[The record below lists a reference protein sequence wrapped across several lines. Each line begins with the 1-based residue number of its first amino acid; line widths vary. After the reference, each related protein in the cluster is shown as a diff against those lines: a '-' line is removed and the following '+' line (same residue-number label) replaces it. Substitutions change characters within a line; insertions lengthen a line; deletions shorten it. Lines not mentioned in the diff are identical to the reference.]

1 MPYENG
7 LIKSPI
13 SLPELY
19 RAFGIGAVNGYS
31 LTYLCSNQHGKINPW
46 SRYRPVCLGRPL
58 NPDSI
63 DGNVPDKFWRE
74 GHVIDSSRPWFW
86 GTRSRP
92 AFTIPVV
99 SQLSDFLDAE
109 GNVLES
115 AKWKPNF
122 PGPGIDYCRLSD
134 FLGYT
139 HDAKPPLYAV
149 VHWKDK
155 VRPEG
160 KISLSVHRRPESY
173 NDQIAKRG
181 GYWSPKSVLEMLMD
195 TGNDSTAVALG
206 VCIHNRTQGVVVTG
220 TVGEDLTYLISQ
232 STDTVFRTELNMSYS
247 GSPSGT
253 VPGVGHRPLVGDV
266 LDVFLYLFKRT
277 KNNSYD
283 SDILSGDT
291 YSFYVSDEYPAMRRL
306 NVVTEDRDTIYR
318 YLGYKWNINRH
329 CNSESNW
336 YFDEPLYYTDNGFE
350 IFKFDQVWLNF
361 DFPTI
366 SVRFDS
372 SYPDNDYA
380 ENKMHDI
387 SASVVLPLEIWD
399 EDRKEMTRYGN
410 LGFSYDTQSRIP
422 ASFTPTSGSIRR
434 RFYRTYEDAY
444 LRENPIDDE
453 TIRSMLGVTFQ
464 IKDIIPL
471 PYAKVTL
478 DYDYNEVET
487 HMNWQSPYLSVSCR
501 PTDYIEAD
509 EFNIYRYST
518 GSMEYTGSYSLDF

>member
-173 NDQIAKRG
+173 NDQIAKQG
-181 GYWSPKSVLEMLMD
+181 GCWSPKSVLEMLMD

-266 LDVFLYLFKRT
+266 LDVFLYLYKRT

-318 YLGYKWNINRH
+318 YLGYKWDINKD
-329 CNSESNW
+329 CNTEGYWSI
-336 YFDEPLYYTDNGFE
+336 DEPVYYTDNGYDIYKVDTFY
-350 IFKFDQVWLNF
+350 LNLYM
-361 DFPTI
+361 PTI
-366 SVRFDS
+366 HISFDS
-372 SYPDNDYA
+372 SYPANDYA
-380 ENKMHDI
+380 KNKTHDI
-387 SASVVLPLEIWD
+387 SASVVFPMTIFDND
-399 EDRKEMTRYGN
+399 EPQPISDN
-410 LGFSYDTQSRIP
+410 LTFTYTGQSTIP
-422 ASFTPTSGSIRR
+422 TNFTPPSGNFNKRV
-434 RFYRTYEDAY
+434 YRTFLDAVNRED
-444 LRENPIDDE
+444 PIDPVSLIE
-453 TIRSMLGVTFQ
+453 NAPFLV
-464 IKDIIPL
+464 KDVIPT
-471 PYAKVTL
+471 PYAKVRL
-478 DYDYNEVET
+478 DNDGNEIESGVSTE
-487 HMNWQSPYLSVSCR
+487 SPHLSVSCR

-509 EFNIYRYST
+509 EYNIYRYSV
-518 GSMEYTGSYSLDF
+518 GSMKYIGNYNLDF